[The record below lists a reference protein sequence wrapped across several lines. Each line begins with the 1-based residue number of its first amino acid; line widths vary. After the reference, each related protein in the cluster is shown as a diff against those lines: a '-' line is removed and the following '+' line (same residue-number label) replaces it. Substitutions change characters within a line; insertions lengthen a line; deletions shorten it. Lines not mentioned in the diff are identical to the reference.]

1 MRGMQRR
8 EGGPLR
14 PMLTAWTRSHRKAL
28 GLAGAAAAA
37 GMAVVWT
44 VIVPDKAAQTSG
56 VQELAIRW
64 GHPVCWALL
73 AVVGV
78 LVALD
83 APKRTRDGIAI
94 TAAACY
100 AAFLAGTLL

>member
-1 MRGMQRR
+1 
-8 EGGPLR
+8 
-14 PMLTAWTRSHRKAL
+14 
-28 GLAGAAAAA
+28 
-37 GMAVVWT
+37 MAVVWT

-64 GHPVCWALL
+64 GHPASWALL

-83 APKRTRDGIAI
+83 APKRARDGIAI